1 MKPTGDSAA
10 LPLAVPVPAAAP
22 VPGRARRAA
31 SLPSVLSIGLAR
43 AAYELR
49 LFFRRKEAVFFTFLF
64 PVMFLVLFGLV
75 FGNNDV
81 EGTDLR
87 YAQVLVAGIMASGL
101 MSVTFVN
108 LAIGITTE
116 RDEGALKRL
125 AGTPMPKASY
135 FIGKIGMVLVC
146 VLAEIALLMVIGLL
160 FFDLRLPTAPSR
172 WLTFAWVLVLG
183 TIASTMLGVAASS
196 VPRSAKSAAA
206 VINLPFVALQ
216 FISGVYVPYSELSST
231 VRFVASVFPLKWIAQ
246 GFRSVFLP
254 DAFLRNEPGGSWQ
267 HGQMALVLIAWSIVG
282 AIVCARTFRWSADR
296 SE

>member
-1 MKPTGDSAA
+1 MSTTVTPPATPATTAVTSARPSAAA
-10 LPLAVPVPAAAP
+10 LPTVLA
-22 VPGRARRAA
+22 
-31 SLPSVLSIGLAR
+31 IGLAR
-43 AAYELR
+43 AGYELK

-64 PVMFLVLFGLV
+64 PVMFLILFGLV
-75 FGNNDV
+75 FGSGTV
-81 EGTDLR
+81 EGTKIR
-87 YAQVLVAGIMASGL
+87 YAQVLVSGIMASGL

-116 RDEGALKRL
+116 RDEGSLKRL

-146 VLAEIALLMVIGLL
+146 VIAEIALLMLIGLV
-160 FFDLRLPTAPSR
+160 FFGLRLPTAPSR

-183 TIASTMLGVAASS
+183 TIAATLLGIAASS

-206 VINLPFVALQ
+206 VTNLPFVALQ
-216 FISGVYVPYSELSST
+216 FISGVFVPYSELSPA
-231 VRFVASVFPLKWIAQ
+231 VRVAASIFPLKWIAQ

-254 DAFLRNEPGGSWQ
+254 DAFLRTEPGGSWQ
-267 HGQMALVLIAWSIVG
+267 HGQMALVLIGWSILGV
-282 AIVCARTFRWSADR
+282 ILCARTFRWSAER

>member
-1 MKPTGDSAA
+1 MSATA
-10 LPLAVPVPAAAP
+10 STPLRTSTVA
-22 VPGRARRAA
+22 
-31 SLPSVLSIGLAR
+31 LPSVLTVGLAR
-43 AAYELR
+43 AGYELK

-64 PVMFLVLFGLV
+64 PVMFLILFGLV

-81 EGTDLR
+81 EGTGLR
-87 YAQVLVAGIMASGL
+87 YSQVLVAGIMASGL

-116 RDEGALKRL
+116 RDEGSLKRL

-146 VLAEIALLMVIGLL
+146 VIAEVALLMIIGLL
-160 FFDLRLPTAPSR
+160 FFGLHLPSAPAR
-172 WLTFAWVLVLG
+172 WLTFGWVLVLG
-183 TIASTMLGVAASS
+183 TIAATLLGIAASS

-216 FISGVYVPYSELSST
+216 FISGVYVPYSDLSGT
-231 VRFVASVFPLKWIAQ
+231 VRIVASIFPLKWIAQ

-254 DAFLRNEPGGSWQ
+254 DAFLRTEPGGSWQ
-267 HGQMALVLIAWSIVG
+267 HGQMALVLIGWSILG
-282 AIVCARTFRWSADR
+282 AILCARTFRWSADR
-296 SE
+296 TE